1 MADTT
6 RQPVSEPIAH
16 EDPQRDRVVESLLVA
31 GLDLYF
37 AGDYERAIH
46 AWTRVLFLD
55 RSHARAR
62 AYIERARQVLAER
75 QRETDELLHRGLAA
89 LDAGDSERARQLL
102 GQVVRRGGPYE
113 AAQAALE
120 RLERLEHARGR
131 PAERPARPQAAPLAA
146 EGPSARSPRQA
157 RRATPLLLAATLALL
172 VAAVALTVAW
182 DRFDAWWA
190 GEPRGA
196 APAAGARPSPPLPY
210 PLASDL
216 AVRRARTLFA
226 RGHLHEALA
235 ALETVPAADPRFAEA
250 ERLRADVQRALLATI
265 GQPAAPPS
273 APAGD
278 GSGRP

>member
-6 RQPVSEPIAH
+6 RQPVSEPVAGG
-16 EDPQRDRVVESLLVA
+16 EPQRDRVIESLLVA

-55 RSHARAR
+55 RSHPRAR

-89 LDAGDSERARQLL
+89 LDAGDGERARQLL
-102 GQVVRRGGPYE
+102 AQVVRRGGPYE

-120 RLERLEHARGR
+120 RLELLEHARGR
-131 PAERPARPQAAPLAA
+131 LAEGPVRAHAAPASVDRASARPRRPARP
-146 EGPSARSPRQA
+146 S
-157 RRATPLLLAATLALL
+157 TPVLLIATLALF
-172 VAAVALTVAW
+172 VTAVALTVAW
-182 DRFDAWWA
+182 DRLDAWWA
-190 GEPRGA
+190 GQPRVA
-196 APAAGARPSPPLPY
+196 APVDLVRPLPPLPV
-210 PLASDL
+210 PGASDL
-216 AVRRARTLFA
+216 AMRRARTLFA

-235 ALETVPAADPRFAEA
+235 VLETVPVADPRFAEA
-250 ERLRADVQRALLATI
+250 ERIRADVQRVLLATA
-265 GQPAAPPS
+265 GPRAAL
-273 APAGD
+273 APAPGGD

>member
-1 MADTT
+1 VADTT
-6 RQPVSEPIAH
+6 RQPVSQPLADGE
-16 EDPQRDRVVESLLVA
+16 PQRDRVIESLLVA

-102 GQVVRRGGPYE
+102 AQVVRRGGPYE

-120 RLERLEHARGR
+120 RLERLDHARGQ
-131 PAERPARPQAAPLAA
+131 PAERPTRPQAAPGAA
-146 EGPSARSPRQA
+146 EHPSDRSGRQT
-157 RRATPLLLAATLALL
+157 RRSTPLLLAATLALL
-172 VAAVALTVAW
+172 LAAVALTVAW

-190 GEPRGA
+190 GEPRVT
-196 APAAGARPSPPLPY
+196 APVTGARPAPPLPY

-216 AVRRARTLFA
+216 ALRRARTLFA

-235 ALETVPAADPRFAEA
+235 ALETVSAADPRVAEV

-265 GQPAAPPS
+265 GQPAAP
-273 APAGD
+273 APAPAAD

>member
-6 RQPVSEPIAH
+6 RQPVSEPLAGG
-16 EDPQRDRVVESLLVA
+16 EPQRDRVIESLLVA

-89 LDAGDSERARQLL
+89 LDAGDSEHARQLL
-102 GQVVRRGGPYE
+102 AQVVRRGGPHE

-131 PAERPARPQAAPLAA
+131 PAERPARPRAAPAA
-146 EGPSARSPRQA
+146 AGRPSDRCGRQIRRSTR
-157 RRATPLLLAATLALL
+157 LLLTVTTVLL

-190 GEPRGA
+190 GEPRVA
-196 APAAGARPSPPLPY
+196 APVGGARPAPPLPY
-210 PLASDL
+210 PLVSDL

-235 ALETVPAADPRFAEA
+235 VLDTVPVADPRFAEA
-250 ERLRADVQRALLATI
+250 ERIRADVQRALLATM
-265 GQPAAPPS
+265 GARAAPPP
-273 APAGD
+273 APARD